1 MKSLLWIIILF
12 AVAVGLSIASTLFN
26 GNVYFVVG
34 DTLARLDLM
43 LFVPALI
50 LFVVLLYIVVQL
62 MGGLFNIPA
71 RLSRFGSARKS
82 RKAGSNLNAAGLAYF
97 EGKYQKAEQEAAKV
111 LKNKEAGESRALALM
126 IAAHAA
132 DHMNDEALRA
142 RYLDEISALPQANQL
157 SRYLLLAESAL
168 NRRDYPE
175 ASGNLAAAAKINPRL
190 TRLLRLQL
198 RYAFD
203 HGDAA
208 EVLDKIDELQKQKA
222 VNPHESGE
230 YRDWAYRRLLA
241 SATDAD
247 SLKAAL
253 KRIPEEQKS
262 GALCAAIAE
271 KYEKLGLYASA
282 ASWVEKHYPQ
292 NRQAELLSPFAQSV
306 AYLDDKEQRKA
317 IDAAEGWLQN
327 SPQDAD
333 LLVYLGQ
340 LAYSKQLWGKA
351 CGYLEAGIAARD
363 SVQARLAL
371 AKVFDETGEKEKAEE
386 QRKQALSATQNTMP
400 VLAKQP

>member
-34 DTLARLDLM
+34 NTLARLDLM

-157 SRYLLLAESAL
+157 SRYLLLAEGAL

-175 ASGNLAAAAKINPRL
+175 ASNNLAAAAKINPRL
-190 TRLLRLQL
+190 TRL

-208 EVLDKIDELQKQKA
+208 EVLDKTDELQKQKA
-222 VNPHESGE
+222 VNPHEAGE

-351 CGYLEAGIAARD
+351 RGYLEAGISARD

>member
-34 DTLARLDLM
+34 NTLVRLDLM

-157 SRYLLLAESAL
+157 SRYLLLAEGAL

-175 ASGNLAAAAKINPRL
+175 ASNNL
-190 TRLLRLQL
+190 
-198 RYAFD
+198 
-203 HGDAA
+203 AA
-208 EVLDKIDELQKQKA
+208 EVLDKTDELQKQKA
-222 VNPHESGE
+222 VNPHEAGE

-241 SATDAD
+241 SVTDAD

-292 NRQAELLSPFAQSV
+292 NRQAELLPPFAQSV
-306 AYLDDKEQRKA
+306 AYLADKEQRKA

-351 CGYLEAGIAARD
+351 RGYLEAGIAARD

>member
-1 MKSLLWIIILF
+1 
-12 AVAVGLSIASTLFN
+12 
-26 GNVYFVVG
+26 
-34 DTLARLDLM
+34 
-43 LFVPALI
+43 
-50 LFVVLLYIVVQL
+50 
-62 MGGLFNIPA
+62 
-71 RLSRFGSARKS
+71 
-82 RKAGSNLNAAGLAYF
+82 
-97 EGKYQKAEQEAAKV
+97 
-111 LKNKEAGESRALALM
+111 M

-157 SRYLLLAESAL
+157 SRYLLLAEGAL

-208 EVLDKIDELQKQKA
+208 EVLDKTDELQKQKA
-222 VNPHESGE
+222 VNPHEAGE

-292 NRQAELLSPFAQSV
+292 NRQAELLPPFAQSV

-351 CGYLEAGIAARD
+351 RGYLEAGIAARD

>member
-1 MKSLLWIIILF
+1 M
-12 AVAVGLSIASTLFN
+12 
-26 GNVYFVVG
+26 
-34 DTLARLDLM
+34 
-43 LFVPALI
+43 
-50 LFVVLLYIVVQL
+50 
-62 MGGLFNIPA
+62 
-71 RLSRFGSARKS
+71 
-82 RKAGSNLNAAGLAYF
+82 
-97 EGKYQKAEQEAAKV
+97 

-157 SRYLLLAESAL
+157 SRYLLLAEGAL

-175 ASGNLAAAAKINPRL
+175 ASNNLAAAAKINPRL

-208 EVLDKIDELQKQKA
+208 EVLDKTDELQKQKA
-222 VNPHESGE
+222 VNPHEAGE

-292 NRQAELLSPFAQSV
+292 NRQAELLPPFAQSV

-351 CGYLEAGIAARD
+351 RGYLEAGISARD

-400 VLAKQP
+400 VLAKQS

>member
-34 DTLARLDLM
+34 NTLARLDLM

-111 LKNKEAGESRALALM
+111 LKNKEAGESRTLALM

-157 SRYLLLAESAL
+157 SRYLLLAEGAL

-175 ASGNLAAAAKINPRL
+175 ASNNLAAAAKINPRL

-208 EVLDKIDELQKQKA
+208 EVLDKTDELQKQKA
-222 VNPHESGE
+222 VNPHEAGE

-292 NRQAELLSPFAQSV
+292 NRQAELLPPFAQSV

-351 CGYLEAGIAARD
+351 RGYLEAGISARD

-371 AKVFDETGEKEKAEE
+371 AKVFDETGFVGNAEHDARFGETALKTLYKA
-386 QRKQALSATQNTMP
+386 
-400 VLAKQP
+400 

>member
-132 DHMNDEALRA
+132 DHMNDEALCA

-157 SRYLLLAESAL
+157 SRYLLLAEGAL

-175 ASGNLAAAAKINPRL
+175 ASSNLAAAAKINPRL

-208 EVLDKIDELQKQKA
+208 EVLDKTDELQKQKA
-222 VNPHESGE
+222 VNPHEAGE
-230 YRDWAYRRLLA
+230 YRDWAYCRLLA

-262 GALCAAIAE
+262 GVLCAAIAE
-271 KYEKLGLYASA
+271 KYEKLGLYASV

-292 NRQAELLSPFAQSV
+292 NRQAELLPPFAQSV

-351 CGYLEAGIAARD
+351 RGYLEAGISARD

>member
-12 AVAVGLSIASTLFN
+12 AVAVGLSMASTLFN
-26 GNVYFVVG
+26 GNGYFVVG
-34 DTLARLDLM
+34 NTLARLDLM

-111 LKNKEAGESRALALM
+111 LKNKEAGESRTLALM

-157 SRYLLLAESAL
+157 SRYLLLAEGAL

-175 ASGNLAAAAKINPRL
+175 ASSNLAAAAKINPRL

-203 HGDAA
+203 HGDAV
-208 EVLDKIDELQKQKA
+208 EVLDKTDELQKQKA
-222 VNPHESGE
+222 VNPHEAGE

-262 GALCAAIAE
+262 GALCAAIAG

-292 NRQAELLSPFAQSV
+292 NRQAELLPPFAQSV

-386 QRKQALSATQNTMP
+386 QRKQALSATQSTMP